1 MDENYEKESK
11 INTLQL
17 HDVLKFLN
25 WKDRINVL
33 CLNKNEFL
41 SDDSNWAFFCDLLRN
56 QHYIYY
62 HPSLPRGYTWKR
74 VFFEEMWSLKSIWM
88 KSNNNQIQGNE
99 NESTQL
105 DYGVE
110 IVKDSAQIINNNNKI
125 MVYAR
130 FKPISEAELA
140 KEKED
145 DDKENYENNNE
156 NNPNSLQQRKSREIV
171 LPLHQRLS
179 LIKQAHGLKTNKQAL
194 NILMQEGSWFGKKW
208 DNIRAAQN
216 KSPRKIQ
223 QKTTSEM
230 LKASVQHLDTTNGK
244 CVLLDSSVG
253 LREFQFNGVLSSES
267 QQDLVYATSAQDCVR
282 KMLNGFNAAI
292 IAYGQTGSGKT
303 YTLFGPDSTFESKS
317 LQRFQGIVPR
327 ACQEILHALNSR
339 SAGAVPAMEH
349 TLRVSYVEIYGDT
362 ITDLLKNGA
371 RCGHSKVAAQRFV
384 LNGAAEEDIFTM
396 NDVEKVLR
404 VGDSQKK
411 RAATA
416 MNDRSSR
423 AHAIFIL
430 HLHQKCT
437 KTGAEASSKLFM
449 SDLGGCEKVSKS
461 GVASKNGSLAIR
473 DGSEESV
480 TEPQYSTG
488 FKKNER
494 LREAVNINL
503 GLLALKKCVDA
514 INSRALYIPYQDS
527 KLTTLLSAGLGGD
540 SVTSVI
546 VCGSM
551 ASQNASETMAA
562 MRFGEQCSLVQT
574 AAVNKANMLANVL
587 QNLNI
592 KIANLENEIKLKER
606 WEMVEEKRTDA
617 LAEAGTFEA
626 AIGGVE
632 VKKVSVLL
640 GAEKERLELES
651 LLRKRS
657 KLTGSEHDKI
667 DDDDDDN
674 NNNSNE
680 DESLLSA
687 DKLKS
692 KSSHVRVNAFGG
704 KYAAQ
709 LGFGSAYDVS
719 SEQALNPRFSHKTDA
734 SAIPTVIKARGKE
747 WRGMDELLKVDQ
759 KELEK
764 KAKTVKRNKLVYA
777 GMSA

>member
-1 MDENYEKESK
+1 MEETFEVKSK
-11 INTLQL
+11 IDTLL
-17 HDVLKFLN
+17 SFDVLKFCN

-33 CLNKNEFL
+33 SLKKNNFL
-41 SDDSNWAFFCDLLRN
+41 ADDSNWAFFCDLLRN

-62 HPSLPRGYTWKR
+62 YPKLSKGYTWKR
-74 VFFEEMWSLKSIWM
+74 VFFEEMWPLKSIW
-88 KSNNNQIQGNE
+88 KSSNNDEIHDNE

-105 DYGVE
+105 DDYE
-110 IVKDSAQIINNNNKI
+110 NCKIIKDSAQIINNNNKI

-130 FKPISEAELA
+130 FKPVSESENEDAEN
-140 KEKED
+140 D
-145 DDKENYENNNE
+145 E
-156 NNPNSLQQRKSREIV
+156 NNPPHSSQKSREIV
-171 LPLHQRLS
+171 LPLHQRLA
-179 LIKQAHGLKTNKQAL
+179 LIRQAHGLKSNKEAL
-194 NILMQEGSWFGKKW
+194 KILMQEGSWFGKKW
-208 DNIRAAQN
+208 DGIRASQN

-223 QKTTSEM
+223 TKTSEEM
-230 LKASVQHLDTTNGK
+230 LKASVQHLDTDNGK
-244 CVLLDSSVG
+244 CVLLDGSVG
-253 LREFQFNGVLSSES
+253 LREFLFDGVLSADS

-317 LQRFQGIVPR
+317 LKSFQGVVPR
-327 ACQEILHALNSR
+327 ACNEILLALNAR
-339 SAGAVPAMEH
+339 ATGAMEH

-384 LNGAAEEDIFTM
+384 LNGAAEEDVFTM

-404 VGDSQKK
+404 IGDSQKK

-430 HLHQKCT
+430 HLNQKCI
-437 KTGAEASSKLFM
+437 KTGTEASSKLFM
-449 SDLGGCEKVSKS
+449 ADLGGCEKVSKS
-461 GVASKNGSLAIR
+461 GVATKNGSLAIR
-473 DGSEESV
+473 DGTEASDA
-480 TEPQYSTG
+480 EPQYSTG

-503 GLLALKKCVDA
+503 GLLALKKCVEA

-527 KLTTLLSAGLGGD
+527 KLTTLLSTGLGGD

-574 AAVNKANMLANVL
+574 SAVNKANMLASVL
-587 QNLNI
+587 QKLNQQ
-592 KIANLENEIKLKER
+592 IANLENEIKLKER

-632 VKKVSVLL
+632 VKKVSVLI
-640 GAEKERLELES
+640 GAEKERLQLES
-651 LLRKRS
+651 LLRRRS
-657 KLTGSEHDKI
+657 KLTGSERDKI
-667 DDDDDDN
+667 DDDDNYNDKERGDKEALLGKE
-674 NNNSNE
+674 NSKN
-680 DESLLSA
+680 
-687 DKLKS
+687 
-692 KSSHVRVNAFGG
+692 KSSNSRVNAFGG

-709 LGFGSAYDVS
+709 LGFGAAYDVS
-719 SEQALNPRFSHKTDA
+719 SEQELNARFSNKTDA
-734 SAIPTVIKARGKE
+734 SAIPIVIKSRGKE
-747 WRGMDELLKVDQ
+747 WKGMDELLKVDP